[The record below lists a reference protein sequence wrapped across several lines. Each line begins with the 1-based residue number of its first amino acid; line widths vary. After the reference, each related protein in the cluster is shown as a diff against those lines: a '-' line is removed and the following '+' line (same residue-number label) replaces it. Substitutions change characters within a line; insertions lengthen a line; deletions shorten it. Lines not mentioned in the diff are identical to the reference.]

1 MRRSTAKTVGRA
13 RGLLGG
19 MAAEAYYL
27 LAQHRLTRSL
37 TPTAKTAVCV
47 HVYYTDK
54 WGLLARHLANV
65 RGIPHDL
72 FVTIPW
78 RGRRFAQT
86 IRTDFPDA
94 HIVTVPNRGRG
105 TLPFSKVA
113 RVLLAHEYEVALK
126 LHCKRPGTA
135 QNDLA
140 FMQTVLDDLLPDS
153 KPPVLDIVRRLES
166 SEAAMIGSGKVYLPL
181 DTALSANR
189 DRLKLILDRLCG
201 AAVAQRVL
209 SRPAEYGFFA
219 GSMFWVRLDAI
230 APLLDFRAYQFERER
245 EQINATLP
253 HVLERTFSL
262 LPRLQGLTILEVVD
276 GCIRPCR
283 AESANVLW
291 WWTPLTPLPGDK
303 ILEKHAPTS

>member
-1 MRRSTAKTVGRA
+1 MRRLTAKAARRA

-54 WGLLARHLANV
+54 WGLLACHLANL

-72 FVTIPW
+72 FFTIPW
-78 RGRRFAQT
+78 RSRRFAQT
-86 IRTDFPDA
+86 IRADFPDA
-94 HIVTVPNRGRG
+94 HIVKVPNRGRG
-105 TLPFSKVA
+105 TLPFGKVA
-113 RVLLAHEYEVALK
+113 QVLLAHEYEVALK

-140 FMQTVLDDLLPDS
+140 FMQMVLDDLLPDS
-153 KPPVLDIVRRLES
+153 MPLALDIVRRLES
-166 SEAAMIGSGKVYLPL
+166 SEGAIIGSGKVYLSL
-181 DTALSANR
+181 KTALSANR

-209 SRPAEYGFFA
+209 SRTAEYGFFA
-219 GSMFWVRLDAI
+219 GSMFWARLDAI
-230 APLLDFRAYQFERER
+230 APLLGFRAYHFERER
-245 EQINATLP
+245 GQIDATLA
-253 HVLERTFSL
+253 HVLERAFSL
-262 LPRLQGLTILEVVD
+262 LPRLQSLPILEVVD
-276 GCIRPCR
+276 GSIRPCE

-291 WWTPLTPLPGDK
+291 WWTPSTPRPGDK
-303 ILEKHAPTS
+303 TLEKHAPTF